1 MYVLQSH
8 FQLNFFIFLF
18 RSTALGTCI
27 CDDCKV
33 EIFPN
38 FYVMNKKK
46 FLTTESIRNDS
57 YVYLSGNQAFDQN
70 LLIDFDQQL
79 IHNTVSFEGYAN
91 AYNSKVSVI
100 TGRGNQS
107 CASIPKIDNAV

>member
-1 MYVLQSH
+1 
-8 FQLNFFIFLF
+8 
-18 RSTALGTCI
+18 
-27 CDDCKV
+27 
-33 EIFPN
+33 
-38 FYVMNKKK
+38 MNKKK
-46 FLTTESIRNDS
+46 FLTTESIRNDR

-100 TGRGNQS
+100 TERGNQS